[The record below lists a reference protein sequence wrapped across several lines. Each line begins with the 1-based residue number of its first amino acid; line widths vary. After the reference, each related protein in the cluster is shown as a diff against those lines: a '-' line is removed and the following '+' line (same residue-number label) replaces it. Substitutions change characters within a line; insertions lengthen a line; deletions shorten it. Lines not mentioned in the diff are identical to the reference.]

1 MGFQG
6 VVPSPNTW
14 LLLPIFLIL
23 LIMVTGV
30 VLITSALN
38 VFYRDVGHLVDLGV
52 RVWLLLTPVAYARS
66 AVPPQ
71 FQTLYNLNPLVS
83 VFDFARAAL
92 LGNAP
97 LYPATLWYPLGTAVV
112 LLAVGAMVFRATE
125 PYFAE
130 SV

>member
-1 MGFQG
+1 
-6 VVPSPNTW
+6 
-14 LLLPIFLIL
+14 
-23 LIMVTGV
+23 
-30 VLITSALN
+30 

-66 AVPPQ
+66 VVPPQ
-71 FQTLYNLNPLVS
+71 FQAFYNLNPLVS

-97 LYPATLWYPLGTAVV
+97 LHPAALWYPMVISIV
-112 LLAVGAMVFRATE
+112 LLAIGVVVFRTAE